1 MKSKTSAWLLKFPSA
16 AVIIILM
23 MIIGTIASKNYLTL
37 GNIVNIIQQN
47 AVLLIVSVGATL
59 VLLTEGI
66 DLSLGSVV
74 SLSGIDCVIVMLY
87 MSKLGFPN
95 AIAML
100 LGVLAGLLTG
110 VLMGALT
117 GGLIAI
123 GKLPPFIASL
133 GTMGIGAALALVF
146 GNSSAI
152 YVDNPVFVFF
162 GQKLDRF
169 THIDILKYISMPTV
183 VAVIVFAI
191 VWVVLYHTP
200 FGRYIIA
207 IGGNESGARL
217 SGIKTVTNKW
227 LVYIL
232 AGALSAIGGMVLA
245 ARIQAADSSVGLGME
260 FKAIAAAIIGGTS
273 FLKGKGGI
281 AGTILGVLV
290 IGVTLNGMNV
300 LAIQTFYQP
309 VIIGTVIILA
319 IVFEVVLSRWKE
331 AHK

>member
-1 MKSKTSAWLLKFPSA
+1 
-16 AVIIILM
+16 
-23 MIIGTIASKNYLTL
+23 
-37 GNIVNIIQQN
+37 
-47 AVLLIVSVGATL
+47 
-59 VLLTEGI
+59 
-66 DLSLGSVV
+66 
-74 SLSGIDCVIVMLY
+74 
-87 MSKLGFPN
+87 
-95 AIAML
+95 
-100 LGVLAGLLTG
+100 
-110 VLMGALT
+110 
-117 GGLIAI
+117 
-123 GKLPPFIASL
+123 
-133 GTMGIGAALALVF
+133 MGIGAALALVF

-152 YVDNPVFVFF
+152 YIDNPFFVFF

-169 THIDILKYISMPTV
+169 THIDALQYISMPIV

-260 FKAIAAAIIGGTS
+260 FNAIAAAIIGGTS
-273 FLKGKGGI
+273 FIKGKGGI
-281 AGTILGVLV
+281 AGTILGVFV

-300 LAIQTFYQP
+300 LAIRTYYQP
-309 VIIGTVIILA
+309 MIIGTVIILA
-319 IVFEVVLSRWKE
+319 IVFEVILSRWKE

>member
-1 MKSKTSAWLLKFPSA
+1 MRTKTPAWLLKFPSA
-16 AVIIILM
+16 AVVILIM
-23 MIIGTIASKNYLTL
+23 MVICTVASDKYLTL

-47 AVLLIVSVGATL
+47 AVLLIVALGATL

-74 SLSGIDCVIVMLY
+74 SLSGINSVIVMIY
-87 MSKLGFPN
+87 MSKLGLPN
-95 AIAML
+95 GAAML

-110 VLMGALT
+110 VLMGAIT
-117 GGLIAI
+117 GGLVAI

-152 YVDNPVFVFF
+152 YIDNPVFVFF

-169 THIDILKYISMPTV
+169 THIDVLQYVSMPTV
-183 VAVIVFAI
+183 MAVIMFFI
-191 VWVVLYHTP
+191 VWVILYHTS
-200 FGRYIIA
+200 FGRNIIA
-207 IGGNESGARL
+207 IGGNEAGARL
-217 SGIKTVTNKW
+217 SGIRTISTKW
-227 LVYIL
+227 MVYIL
-232 AGALSAIGGMVLA
+232 SGTLASIGGMILA

-260 FKAIAAAIIGGTS
+260 FNAIAAAIIGGTS

-300 LAIQTFYQP
+300 LAVPTFYQP

-319 IVFEVVLSRWKE
+319 IVFEVILSRWKE

>member
-123 GKLPPFIASL
+123 GKLPRFIAS
-133 GTMGIGAALALVF
+133 
-146 GNSSAI
+146 
-152 YVDNPVFVFF
+152 
-162 GQKLDRF
+162 
-169 THIDILKYISMPTV
+169 
-183 VAVIVFAI
+183 
-191 VWVVLYHTP
+191 
-200 FGRYIIA
+200 
-207 IGGNESGARL
+207 
-217 SGIKTVTNKW
+217 
-227 LVYIL
+227 
-232 AGALSAIGGMVLA
+232 
-245 ARIQAADSSVGLGME
+245 
-260 FKAIAAAIIGGTS
+260 
-273 FLKGKGGI
+273 
-281 AGTILGVLV
+281 
-290 IGVTLNGMNV
+290 
-300 LAIQTFYQP
+300 
-309 VIIGTVIILA
+309 
-319 IVFEVVLSRWKE
+319 
-331 AHK
+331 